1 MSFSRMGQDTI
12 SNIENFRKKIKE
24 DIRPWGKFRSFP
36 YEFARN
42 IKIITLNPGGVLS
55 LQYHQHRSEFWV
67 VLDEGLE
74 VTLADRVWQPK
85 EGEEIFI
92 PCKAPHR
99 LRCLAKKRA
108 RVMELWLGDSDES
121 DIVRL
126 EDKYGRE

>member
-55 LQYHQHRSEFWV
+55 LQFHEHRSEFWV

-74 VTLADRVWQPK
+74 VTLADRVWKPK

-92 PCKAPHR
+92 PSKAPHR
-99 LRCLAKKRA
+99 LRCLGQKRG